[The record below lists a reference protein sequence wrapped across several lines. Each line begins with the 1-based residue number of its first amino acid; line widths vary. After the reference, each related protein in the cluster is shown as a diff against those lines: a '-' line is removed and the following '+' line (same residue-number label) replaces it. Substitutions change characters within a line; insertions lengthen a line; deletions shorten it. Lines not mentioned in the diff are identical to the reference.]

1 MTEKE
6 IIWRDNYN
14 RPNYNEE
21 AGEEFYHYTIFQSAL
36 EELQKKHSRFVKISA
51 AVFLIFGVLLALLI
65 FRSLNLPDKIQ
76 VIAIEKNF
84 DRLEG
89 DFTSLKKFI
98 ASKLDQAIQEMERD
112 RRAAMTQNS
121 TPAKTQPAAEKK
133 PKEAGPKVHKVQ
145 RGESLA
151 RIGRYYGLTA
161 EQLRLY
167 NNLEPNSI
175 IHPGQELR
183 LAP

>member
-14 RPNYNEE
+14 RPNHVNEDSRDSYKNME
-21 AGEEFYHYTIFQSAL
+21 FQSAI
-36 EELQKKHSRFVKISA
+36 EELQQRHSRFVKISA
-51 AVFLIFGVLLALLI
+51 TVFTIFAILLGVLI
-65 FRSLNLPDKIQ
+65 FRGLNLADKNQ
-76 VIAIEKNF
+76 VASLEKKF

-89 DFTSLKKFI
+89 DFMSLKKFI
-98 ASKLDQAIQEMERD
+98 ASKLDQAIKEMERD
-112 RRAAMTQNS
+112 RRAAATQNS
-121 TPAKTQPAAEKK
+121 SPVKTK
-133 PKEAGPKVHKVQ
+133 PVVENEQKETGPKVHKVQ

-151 RIGRYYGLTA
+151 RIGKYYGLTA

-167 NNLEPNSI
+167 NNLESNSI
-175 IHPGQELR
+175 IHPGQELK

>member
-14 RPNYNEE
+14 RPNHNDEVDRESYENIE
-21 AGEEFYHYTIFQSAL
+21 FQSAI
-36 EELQKKHSRFVKISA
+36 EELHKKHSRFVKISA
-51 AVFLIFGVLLALLI
+51 VVFIIFAVLLAVLI
-65 FRSLNLPDKIQ
+65 FRSLNLADKNQ
-76 VIAIEKNF
+76 VTTIEKNF

-89 DFTSLKKFI
+89 DFTSLKVYI
-98 ASKLDQAIQEMERD
+98 ASKLDQAIKEMELD

-121 TPAKTQPAAEKK
+121 SQSKTEPTAQKEQ
-133 PKEAGPKVHKVQ
+133 KEAGPKVHKVQ

-151 RIGRYYGLTA
+151 RIGKYYGLTV

-167 NNLEPNSI
+167 NNLDSDSI

-183 LAP
+183 LTP